1 MKTGDIVRYGHSKYS
16 DGGDVTGLVVYINNE
31 GGTLKVIDKFGNID
45 WFVMSE
51 CEIINE
57 R

>member
-1 MKTGDIVRYGHSKYS
+1 MKAGDIVRYGHSKYS
-16 DGGDVTGLVVYINNE
+16 DGSDVTGLVIYINNE
-31 GGTLKVIDKFGNID
+31 GGALKVVDKFGNID

-51 CEIINE
+51 CEVISE

>member
-1 MKTGDIVRYGHSKYS
+1 MKIGDIVSYGHSKYS
-16 DGGDVTGLVVYINNE
+16 DGSDVTGLVIYINNE
-31 GGTLKVIDKFGNID
+31 GGTLKVVDKFGNID